1 MAGVSRLQ
9 YSTEA
14 RLVRVMCSGR
24 VDLEFV
30 LRAFSNGM
38 DGVFIGGCRLNEC
51 NYITHGNYHA
61 LNMVLLC
68 RKIMEHIGLNPER
81 LRIEFMS
88 SAEGILFAE
97 VMSEFG
103 NKVKELG
110 PLGKVEGID
119 QNELKSKLA
128 EITKLVPYIKLVKN
142 EKLASRLENPEEYDK
157 LFTKDEI
164 DKLFSEVIS
173 YYIDPEKCQACMT
186 CAKRCP
192 VEAIISAKNQIH
204 VIDQEKCIKCGTCFE
219 VCPPKFGAVTDTP
232 DAAVQVSDPGDNPDE
247 VASWASRPI
256 GIQAQV
262 DDAPDA
268 LVITIPPMRF
278 VHVLR
283 TRKNMTNFSPKTK

>member
-1 MAGVSRLQ
+1 
-9 YSTEA
+9 
-14 RLVRVMCSGR
+14 MCSGR

-68 RKIMEHIGLNPER
+68 RKIMEHIGLNPDR

-103 NKVKELG
+103 SKVKELG
-110 PLGKVEGID
+110 PLGKGEGID

-128 EITKLVPYIKLVKN
+128 EITKLVPYIKVVKN
-142 EKLASRLENPEEYDK
+142 EKLASRLLNPEQYDT

-192 VEAIISAKNQIH
+192 VEAIVGGKNLIH

-219 VCPPKFGAVTDTP
+219 VCPPKFRAVTEITGAP
-232 DAAVQVSDPGDNPDE
+232 VPP
-247 VASWASRPI
+247 PI
-256 GIQAQV
+256 
-262 DDAPDA
+262 PEEKR
-268 LVITIPPMRF
+268 TIVR
-278 VHVLR
+278 
-283 TRKNMTNFSPKTK
+283 KTKKEKGETDKE

>member
-9 YSTEA
+9 YTTEV
-14 RLVRVMCSGR
+14 RLIRVMCSGR

-68 RKIMEHIGLNPER
+68 RKIMEHIGLNPDR

-110 PLGKVEGID
+110 PLGKGEGID

-128 EITKLVPYIKLVKN
+128 EITKLVPYIKVVKN

-192 VEAIISAKNQIH
+192 VEAIVGGKNLIH

-219 VCPPKFGAVTDTP
+219 ACPPKFRAVTEIAGAP
-232 DAAVQVSDPGDNPDE
+232 VPP
-247 VASWASRPI
+247 PI
-256 GIQAQV
+256 
-262 DDAPDA
+262 PEEKR
-268 LVITIPPMRF
+268 TIVR
-278 VHVLR
+278 
-283 TRKNMTNFSPKTK
+283 KTKKEKGEGDKE